1 MAFVLVFFGR
11 RGAEEARRPRRG
23 SGAGDGGRGRD
34 ARGGGGRG
42 DEDWADSE
50 RRRGPREGRGRGAG
64 DAAPGRGGDEGYG
77 GWEEPEGRD
86 GDGMGMDVFL
96 SLMAEKDLVPRV
108 LSDREARA
116 AFEQVPQAPPREAG
130 G

>member
-1 MAFVLVFFGR
+1 
-11 RGAEEARRPRRG
+11 
-23 SGAGDGGRGRD
+23 
-34 ARGGGGRG
+34 
-42 DEDWADSE
+42 
-50 RRRGPREGRGRGAG
+50 
-64 DAAPGRGGDEGYG
+64 
-77 GWEEPEGRD
+77 
-86 GDGMGMDVFL
+86 MGMDVFL